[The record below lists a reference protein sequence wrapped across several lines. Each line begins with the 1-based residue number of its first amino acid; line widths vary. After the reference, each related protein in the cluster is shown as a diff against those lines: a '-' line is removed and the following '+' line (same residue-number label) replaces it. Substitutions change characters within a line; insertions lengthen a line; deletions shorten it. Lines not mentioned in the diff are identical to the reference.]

1 MMTSKKISSTA
12 FLSVLV
18 TTGFIPQLVTA
29 QLPRTPSPEG
39 ATVYIISPQD
49 GTTISGALTV
59 TFGLKGLGVA
69 PAGIDYPDTGHH
81 HLLVDA
87 ERLPPSDQP
96 IPSDDQHLHFGR
108 GQTETVLKLEPG
120 TYTLQL
126 ILGDRNHVPHD
137 PPVVSEKI
145 TITVR

>member
-1 MMTSKKISSTA
+1 MKSKNISSTA
-12 FLSVLV
+12 FLSMLV
-18 TTGFIPQLVTA
+18 ASWFIPQVATA

-39 ATVYIISPQD
+39 AMVYIISPLD
-49 GTTISGALTV
+49 GTTVSGAVTV
-59 TFGLKGLGVA
+59 RFGLRGLGVA

-81 HLLVDA
+81 HLLVNA
-87 ERLPPSDQP
+87 EALPPSDLA
-96 IPSDDQHLHFGR
+96 IPSDDQHLHFGK
-108 GQTETVLKLEPG
+108 GQTETTLQLEPG

>member
-1 MMTSKKISSTA
+1 MTSKKISSTA
-12 FLSVLV
+12 FVSVLV
-18 TTGFIPQLVTA
+18 AAWFIPQVATA
-29 QLPRTPSPEG
+29 QLPRIPSPEG
-39 ATVYIISPQD
+39 AMVYIISPLD
-49 GTTISGALTV
+49 GTTVSGAVTV
-59 TFGLKGLGVA
+59 TFGLRGLGVA

-81 HLLVDA
+81 HLLVNA
-87 ERLPPSDQP
+87 EKLPPSNLA
-96 IPSDDQHLHFGR
+96 IPSDDQHLHFGK
-108 GQTETVLKLEPG
+108 GQTETTLRLEPG